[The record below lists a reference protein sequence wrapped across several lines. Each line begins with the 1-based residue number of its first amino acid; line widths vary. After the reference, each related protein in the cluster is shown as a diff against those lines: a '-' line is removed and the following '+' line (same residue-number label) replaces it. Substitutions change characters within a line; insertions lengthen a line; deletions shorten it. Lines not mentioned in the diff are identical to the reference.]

1 MSEISAGLWILLIC
15 AIVIGFVIYIVRQ
28 GDSSTAA
35 RDELTKEKI
44 KNQKQL
50 ETISEMKKNQKY
62 LWDVK
67 IADEN
72 VFNYVRCINI
82 PRTPACKDTTSGQ
95 ICRTKQI
102 DCNKFK
108 LVLENDPVSLDRLKL
123 ATVR

>member
-1 MSEISAGLWILLIC
+1 MSEIGAGLWILLIC

-28 GDSSTAA
+28 GDVCTTT

-82 PRTPACKDTTSGQ
+82 PRTPACKDTSSGQ

>member
-1 MSEISAGLWILLIC
+1 MSENNFGLWILLIF
-15 AIVIGFVIYIVRQ
+15 AIITGFVIYIVRL
-28 GDSSTAA
+28 GDASVSIEKQLAN
-35 RDELTKEKI
+35 EKI
-44 KNQKQL
+44 K
-50 ETISEMKKNQKY
+50 SKKSLDMVNDIKKKHKY

-72 VFNYVRCINI
+72 VFNYIRCINI

-95 ICRTKQI
+95 ICRTRQI

-108 LVLENDPVSLDRLKL
+108 LVLENDPVALERLKL

>member
-1 MSEISAGLWILLIC
+1 MSKNYTGLWILSFF
-15 AIVIGFVIYIVRQ
+15 AIVIGFTIYIIRQ
-28 GDSSTAA
+28 GDATVSLEKQLATA
-35 RDELTKEKI
+35 KI
-44 KNQKQL
+44 NNQKSIDMV
-50 ETISEMKKNQKY
+50 TDIKKNQKY

-72 VFNYVRCINI
+72 VFDYIRCINI

-95 ICRTKQI
+95 ICRTRQI

-108 LVLENDPVSLDRLKL
+108 LVLENDPVSLERLKL

>member
-1 MSEISAGLWILLIC
+1 MSEIGAGLWILLIC

-28 GDSSTAA
+28 GDSSTAVE
-35 RDELTKEKI
+35 DELTKEKI

-50 ETISEMKKNQKY
+50 ETIDEMKKNQKY

-72 VFNYVRCINI
+72 VFNYIRCINI

-95 ICRTKQI
+95 ICRTRQI

>member
-1 MSEISAGLWILLIC
+1 MSESNFGLWILVIC

-28 GDSSTAA
+28 GDTIVALEKKVN
-35 RDELTKEKI
+35 DEKAKAKDSLDMASDI
-44 KNQKQL
+44 
-50 ETISEMKKNQKY
+50 KKNQKY

-72 VFNYVRCINI
+72 IFNYIRCINI

-95 ICRTKQI
+95 ICRTRQI

-108 LVLENDPVSLDRLKL
+108 LVLENDPVSLERLKL